1 MDRLLDILEEKISK
15 PEEIFDEEKLR
26 YIASQI
32 YIWDFLGVPQSNY
45 IALYSAEKSRMFN
58 EYYKKL
64 VLKYFVGK
72 SLNFFCLIFSQK
84 CLRLSEVFSGF

>member
-15 PEEIFDEEKLR
+15 PEEIFNEEKLR

-32 YIWDFLGVPQSNY
+32 YIWDFFWVSQSNY

-64 VLKYFVGK
+64 VVKYFDGK
-72 SLNFFCLIFSQK
+72 SLTFFCLIFSEN

>member
-32 YIWDFLGVPQSNY
+32 YIWDFFGVSQSNY
-45 IALYSAEKSRMFN
+45 IVLYTEKSRMLN

-64 VLKYFVGK
+64 VLKYFGGK
-72 SLNFFCLIFSQK
+72 SLTFFCLIFSEN

>member
-1 MDRLLDILEEKISK
+1 MDRLLDILEEKIWK
-15 PEEIFDEEKLR
+15 PAEIFDEERLR

-32 YIWDFLGVPQSNY
+32 YIWDFFGVSQSNY
-45 IALYSAEKSRMFN
+45 IVLYSAEKSRMFN

-64 VLKYFVGK
+64 VLKYFGRK
-72 SLNFFCLIFSQK
+72 SLTFFCLIFSEN